1 MCIYSIAESS
11 EDSIEF
17 SSNPEE
23 LLGLNPRYY
32 QRTVIVLDDHP
43 RWMFKKNSMGFFVAL
58 SCYLYYFTVAVLLK
72 VHNHISFQNVL

>member
-43 RWMFKKNSMGFFVAL
+43 RWMFKKNSMGFFVGLDYYLL
-58 SCYLYYFTVAVLLK
+58 S
-72 VHNHISFQNVL
+72 